1 MFATIFLPNFFLQAA
16 MRYQQI
22 PSSTPVGLIDEN
34 DNKPLIIQ
42 LNQAAETAG
51 VRIGMAPSQGLARCL
66 NLLILPRSVPKE
78 EAVANLLLQYCFSLS
93 PYVEAT
99 AAGVWT
105 VQFTRTDQLHEKV
118 SNVIQQLGLC
128 EITAQAGIAPTP
140 AMSFLAANLSRSVL
154 QIDDAEKFLSPLP
167 IDILAIGS
175 QR

>member
-16 MRYQQI
+16 MRHQQI
-22 PSSTPVGLIDEN
+22 PSSTPIGLIDEN

-42 LNQAAETAG
+42 LNQVAETAA
-51 VRIGMAPSQGLARCL
+51 VRIGMAPSQALARCV
-66 NLLILPRSVPKE
+66 NLLVLPRSIAKE

-105 VQFTRTDQLHEKV
+105 VQFTRPDQLYKKV
-118 SNVIQQLGLC
+118 SNVIQQLGVC
-128 EITAQAGIAPTP
+128 EIIAQAGIAPTP

-167 IDILAIGS
+167 IDVLAIGF